1 VLFLSLAR
9 GPGDD
14 LARVAA
20 ARTGVAVAIA
30 LTLAFFRTRLARP
43 ELTWIAWL
51 ALALGG
57 LELLLV
63 ELPNGRASTLL
74 VSFVVF
80 GAGLI
85 LVPRLAPPGRDFL
98 SAGRPR

>member
-1 VLFLSLAR
+1 MIVALA
-9 GPGDD
+9 
-14 LARVAA
+14 L
-20 ARTGVAVAIA
+20 A
-30 LTLAFFRTRLARP
+30 LTRRRLARP
-43 ELTWIAWL
+43 ELTWIASGV
-51 ALALGG
+51 LALGG

-74 VSFVVF
+74 VSFVLY

-98 SAGRPR
+98 SSSLA